1 MNTYEIPP
9 YSKPRT
15 YGDKFLR
22 DLHKNPV
29 VIQEKIDGSQFSFYK
44 DPETGDLLFKTR
56 NKMITPETCEAQFR
70 PTVEHLLANK
80 DAIIPGWI
88 YRGEAMSSARHN
100 KLKYDRAPSGHL
112 VLYDIQTEDGLITD
126 HGMLVREADGIG
138 VEPVNKFGHLMA
150 DESMDEETFNVLMS
164 YGSKLGGTCEGV
176 VLKNYHR
183 KDPADET
190 KVLMA
195 KIVSAEFR
203 EKKTSSM
210 PKNTL
215 NLDSIIDTYRTEARW
230 DKAVQHLRDSG
241 YLEGTPKDIGPI
253 MAEVQR
259 DVEEEEKE
267 NIKDLLYAKFR
278 KSILKGVSEG
288 VAQWYKDGLAVA
300 GEPQRADLVSPEGQ
314 DA

>member
-70 PTVEHLLANK
+70 PAVEHLLANK

-138 VEPVNKFGHLMA
+138 VEPVHKFGHLMA